1 MIEWL
6 IRKLGIDPKNTT
18 PRKIIFTLLFLFVA
32 VFLFV
37 SFVSFLFSW
46 NYDQSELQK
55 DFFDI
60 ALQDEVEEE
69 NEDVQNAAG
78 VLGAHISKF
87 FIHNTFGVSSFALVV
102 ALFFIALRFW
112 WQRYTTEN
120 SPERTE
126 DEILRANKRFDR
138 RFLLNTFTMMLLG
151 TITLGFCCNTMC
163 DCNLGGFF
171 GYQFG
176 GVILKNIFG
185 GFLAGAIIFVA
196 VVSYICGAFKPKFIA
211 KFNPF
216 KKKHPIVAESP
227 EKVTEP
233 MPETIP
239 EVETEKQTIEEEIPI
254 VETPKVDEIQENLLQ
269 NVEEQVDDSIV
280 QELQEEQEIVD
291 EPADLERSSVEIAEN
306 QEEVPVDDVVDEIEQ
321 DDEKTLDPNDEE
333 TDDVTEDL
341 DSNDDFATDD
351 DVDEE
356 NAESEPSVENQDANA
371 GGMTIIVKE
380 TEDGE
385 DTDMV
390 LQDYDPKAELSHYK
404 HPDVDLLKIY
414 DNDRTGIVVDED
426 EQLENKN
433 KIEQTLLDYG
443 IEIDSISAVVGP
455 TVTMYEIVL
464 KRGTAISRVQSRQ
477 KEIMMGLAANGIR
490 IIAPIPGKTAI
501 GIEVPNKKR
510 EVVSMYS
517 VINSKAF
524 KESTMELPVAL
535 GKTITNDVYMFDL
548 AKTPHLLV
556 AGSTGQG
563 KSVGLNAIVSSL
575 LFKKHP
581 SQLKFV
587 MVDPKMVEFSIYG
600 ALKRHFMAKYPG
612 EEDIILTDCTKVITT
627 LNSLCIEMDDRYK
640 LLMEAKCRNIIE
652 YNEKFIHRKLSPAKG
667 HKYLPYIVIIIDEYS
682 DFMMQAG
689 KEIEAP
695 IMRIAQKARA
705 VGMHMILATQQPSA
719 KTVTSGI
726 KTNFPSRIAFRTAS
740 NTDSMI
746 ILGRPGAE
754 GLVGKGDLL
763 ISYAGQDITRVQS
776 AFIDTPEVE
785 RLVDYIS
792 KQQGYGEP
800 MDLPEVKDSNSSG
813 GSSDIG
819 NKGAGALDDKFIEA
833 AQQVIDTG
841 SASTSALQRTME
853 IGFNRAGRIMD
864 QLQRYGVVGGYNG
877 AKPREVLVDRNG
889 LEVILNGLRDQGIL
903 K

>member
-1 MIEWL
+1 MVEWL

-18 PRKIIFTLLFLFVA
+18 PRKIIYTLVFVFVA

-46 NYDQSELQK
+46 NYDQSELHK

-60 ALQDEVEEE
+60 ALQDEVE
-69 NEDVQNAAG
+69 NESVDVQNAAG
-78 VLGAHISKF
+78 ILGAYLSKF
-87 FIHNTFGVSSFALVV
+87 FIHNTFGISSVAIIV
-102 ALFFIALRFW
+102 ALLFIALRFW
-112 WQRYTTEN
+112 WQRYTPEN

-126 DEILRANKRFDR
+126 EEILRANKRFDR

-176 GVILKNIFG
+176 CVVLKNIFG
-185 GFLAGAIIFVA
+185 GFLAGTIIFVA
-196 VVSYICGAFKPKFIA
+196 VISYICGAFKPKFIS
-211 KFNPF
+211 KINPF
-216 KKKHPIVAESP
+216 KKKQVVVAKSSTAESEVTTEPVAE
-227 EKVTEP
+227 EELVEP
-233 MPETIP
+233 F
-239 EVETEKQTIEEEIPI
+239 EE
-254 VETPKVDEIQENLLQ
+254 
-269 NVEEQVDDSIV
+269 
-280 QELQEEQEIVD
+280 
-291 EPADLERSSVEIAEN
+291 
-306 QEEVPVDDVVDEIEQ
+306 EEVPVAEIQNEEEPNEIDQVADIQENVEFVAQDEQQDDDIDVSTENTDDIVENQDDEVVVPNDDVVDDMEVE
-321 DDEKTLDPNDEE
+321 EKSLDPNDEDIA
-333 TDDVTEDL
+333 DD
-341 DSNDDFATDD
+341 DSDANDDFAD
-351 DVDEE
+351 DEE
-356 NAESEPSVENQDANA
+356 EVEDNNEQKQLVDNQESNA

-800 MDLPEVKDSNSSG
+800 MDLPEVKDANNSS

-877 AKPREVLVDRNG
+877 AKPREVLVDRMG

>member
-18 PRKIIFTLLFLFVA
+18 PRKIIYTLLFVFVA

-46 NYDQSELQK
+46 NYDQSELHK

-60 ALQDEVEEE
+60 ALQDEIEEE
-69 NEDVQNAAG
+69 SEDVQNAAG

-87 FIHNTFGVSSFALVV
+87 FIHNTFGISSFALVV
-102 ALFFIALRFW
+102 ALLFIALRFW

-120 SPERTE
+120 SPERTD

-138 RFLLNTFTMMLLG
+138 RFLLNTFTIMLLG
-151 TITLGFCCNTMC
+151 TITLGFCFNTMC

-176 GVILKNIFG
+176 SVILRNVFG
-185 GFLAGAIIFVA
+185 TFLAGTIIFVA

-216 KKKHPIVAESP
+216 KKKQSVVAESSVKESEP
-227 EKVTEP
+227 VTEI
-233 MPETIP
+233 IP
-239 EVETEKQTIEEEIPI
+239 EVESETQTIEEGPI
-254 VETPKVDEIQENLLQ
+254 VETQKNDEIPDNLFQ
-269 NVEEQVDDSIV
+269 TPE
-280 QELQEEQEIVD
+280 
-291 EPADLERSSVEIAEN
+291 
-306 QEEVPVDDVVDEIEQ
+306 EQ
-321 DDEKTLDPNDEE
+321 DDDSFVQEQQEVIDESADLVENSEVVAESQDEEALVDEVFDEVELEDEKSLDPNDEE
-333 TDDVTEDL
+333 VPAEEDDAET
-341 DSNDDFATDD
+341 NDDFTNDD
-351 DVDEE
+351 DVEDE
-356 NAESEPSVENQDANA
+356 NPESEPSADNQDANA

-385 DTDMV
+385 GTDMV

-800 MDLPEVKDSNSSG
+800 MDLPEVKDANNSG

-819 NKGAGALDDKFIEA
+819 NKGAGALDEKFIEA

>member
-1 MIEWL
+1 MVEWL
-6 IRKLGIDPKNTT
+6 IKKLGIDPKHTT
-18 PRKIIFTLLFLFVA
+18 PRKIIYTLVLVFVAIFLFVA
-32 VFLFV
+32 FV
-37 SFVSFLFSW
+37 SFFFSW
-46 NYDQSELQK
+46 SYDQSELNK
-55 DFFDI
+55 DFFEV
-60 ALQDEVEEE
+60 ALQIDDE
-69 NEDVQNAAG
+69 NEVDDVQNAAG
-78 VLGAHISKF
+78 VLGAYISKF
-87 FIHNTFGVSSFALVV
+87 FIHNTFGVSSIAIVV
-102 ALFFIALRFW
+102 ALLFIVLRFW
-112 WQRYTTEN
+112 WQRYTSEN
-120 SPERTE
+120 SPERSE

-138 RFLLNTFTMMLLG
+138 RFLLNTFAMMLLG

-176 GVILKNIFG
+176 YVILKNIFG
-185 GFLAGAIIFVA
+185 GFLAGTIIFVV
-196 VVSYICGAFKPKFIA
+196 VVSYICGAFKPKFIS
-211 KFNPF
+211 KINPF
-216 KKKHPIVAESP
+216 KKKQVVSP
-227 EKVTEP
+227 T
-233 MPETIP
+233 PEP
-239 EVETEKQTIEEEIPI
+239 EVESVPESVPTEPVVEQTVIDETELVDTNEETEIINEVISKEEEQSVPEVDVEDKQEENVEDLENTANISDE
-254 VETPKVDEIQENLLQ
+254 VETQDEP
-269 NVEEQVDDSIV
+269 
-280 QELQEEQEIVD
+280 IVD
-291 EPADLERSSVEIAEN
+291 EQLSEETFVEPI
-306 QEEVPVDDVVDEIEQ
+306 DDDFT
-321 DDEKTLDPNDEE
+321 DEKSLDPNDEE
-333 TDDVTEDL
+333 LTEEN
-341 DSNDDFATDD
+341 SSIENDDFANDD
-351 DVDEE
+351 DEEDEV
-356 NAESEPSVENQDANA
+356 ATNQNA
-371 GGMTIIVKE
+371 GGMSIIVNE
-380 TEDGE
+380 TETGDE
-385 DTDMV
+385 TDMV
-390 LQDYDPKAELSHYK
+390 LQDYDPTAELSHYK

-414 DNDRTGIVVDED
+414 DNDKTGIVVDED

-612 EEDIILTDCTKVITT
+612 EEDIILTDCSKVITT

-640 LLMEAKCRNIIE
+640 LLMDAKCRNIIE
-652 YNEKFIHRKLSPAKG
+652 YNEKFIHRKLLPSKG

-800 MDLPEVKDSNSSG
+800 MDLPEVKDTSNSG
-813 GSSDIG
+813 GGSDIG
-819 NKGAGALDDKFIEA
+819 NKGAGSLDEKFIEA
-833 AQQVIDTG
+833 AEQVIDTG

-864 QLQRYGVVGGYNG
+864 QLERYGVVGGYNG
-877 AKPREVLVDRNG
+877 AKPREVRVDRMG
-889 LEVILNGLRDQGIL
+889 LEVILSGLRDQGLL